1 MGIFLIEYKLKWT
14 SKAPGKKVSVTNL
27 LQLFDLT
34 SWLLILV
41 SMVVMSLMLITVHNI
56 QQQFGGENQDISLSI
71 ITPLAMLTA
80 ENMSGSVFNSRTN
93 QLFARNFLLLLWSD
107 MGMIIVFGFV
117 CNLRA
122 MLLKP
127 ARDRPIDTTEELF
140 LQGKSPIVVKT
151 QLKQSLETSP
161 NVWQRKAAQNAR
173 VLGDPRK
180 ITTSVE
186 TLIQNDGTHA
196 MALPVLTVIWRLKGQ
211 EKQIPLHFS
220 EENLYSYYLGWVMAK
235 KSPWKTVIN
244 NHIGLYKQAGLI
256 SKSINLIHTKRGR
269 NFLNSILFSRQDYK

>member
-1 MGIFLIEYKLKWT
+1 
-14 SKAPGKKVSVTNL
+14 
-27 LQLFDLT
+27 
-34 SWLLILV
+34 
-41 SMVVMSLMLITVHNI
+41 MVVMSLMLITVHNI

-93 QLFARNFLLLLWSD
+93 QLFARNFLLLLWSV

-186 TLIQNDGTHA
+186 TLIQNDGSHA
-196 MALPVLTVIWRLKGQ
+196 MVLPVLTVIWRLKGQ

-244 NHIGLYKQAGLI
+244 NHIGLYKQAGLQVKQERAVVRNLKPASKEDLEKLKFEHIILPLCLLVFGLTI
-256 SKSINLIHTKRGR
+256 STIQFLIE
-269 NFLNSILFSRQDYK
+269 